1 MTAGVCAGLQLRPAR
16 EARKGADGVD
26 DRMEERFGE
35 AEARFERAAESF
47 RHAGGLFERAAK
59 RFVRPAGRS
68 ERANKA
74 GHADV
79 RSERTDEAGHA
90 DGYSA
95 QPENRFAPSDG
106 QSGRTAIHEREL
118 RMDLLAREME
128 RLSTRL
134 ERSKISEYVD
144 LLNRPLSLIWRNF
157 VGGMARGIGIAIG
170 FTFFAA
176 TILYVLQML
185 GKLNLPII
193 GDYIA
198 DIVRIV
204 QRQLEGRTY

>member
-1 MTAGVCAGLQLRPAR
+1 
-16 EARKGADGVD
+16 
-26 DRMEERFGE
+26 
-35 AEARFERAAESF
+35 
-47 RHAGGLFERAAK
+47 
-59 RFVRPAGRS
+59 
-68 ERANKA
+68 
-74 GHADV
+74 
-79 RSERTDEAGHA
+79 
-90 DGYSA
+90 
-95 QPENRFAPSDG
+95 
-106 QSGRTAIHEREL
+106 
-118 RMDLLAREME
+118 MDLLARELD
-128 RLSTRL
+128 RLSVRL
-134 ERSKISEYVD
+134 ERAKISEYVD